1 MRGLPAKY
9 QLLVSKPFA
18 DVSSNNEQK
27 KKKKPDKM
35 YISQND
41 RDMFKDREYAKYLQC
56 EKINMVLACN
66 KLALVTTIVIL

>member
-1 MRGLPAKY
+1 
-9 QLLVSKPFA
+9 
-18 DVSSNNEQK
+18 
-27 KKKKPDKM
+27 M